1 MAKKISYKDADNIKC
16 NAKVQELLSELPYFV
31 TEYTYELRGDVT
43 PRTAMAYIYDI
54 RRFLQWFCSIM
65 PSSDIKT
72 PKDVSVND
80 IALLKINDINEY
92 KFFLSTNTE
101 NPNKEKGIARKM
113 ASLNSF
119 LDFLYR
125 TDRII
130 SNPMD
135 KQKVSRHSKKK
146 APIIRLQKDETAA
159 FLTSLDNSGKGSV
172 SSKQEK
178 FLSNTKLRDI
188 AIVTTFLGTGIRVSE
203 LVGLDLSDINFK
215 EHKLRIVR
223 KGEKV
228 QNVAIGDEVEESL
241 KTYLAFR
248 SDITPLPEHENALFL
263 SSQRKRISVRAVE
276 NLIKKY
282 SNIAGIQKNIT
293 PHKLRKTF
301 GTELYNN
308 TGDIYLVAR
317 ALGHSS
323 VNTSKDHYIMSE
335 EDSLVDA
342 RNLVKIDERKN

>member
-1 MAKKISYKDADNIKC
+1 MAKKLSYKDTDNIKC
-16 NAKVQELLSELPYFV
+16 NEKIQELLLELPYYV

-43 PRTAMAYIYDI
+43 PRTAMAYIYDL
-54 RRFLQWFCSIM
+54 RRFFQWLCTVM
-65 PSSDIKT
+65 PSSANKQ
-72 PKDVSVND
+72 PKDILVD
-80 IALLKINDINEY
+80 DLALLKINDINEY
-92 KFFLSTNTE
+92 KFFLTTDSK
-101 NPNKEKGIARKM
+101 NPNKEKGVARKM

-130 SNPMD
+130 NNPMD
-135 KQKVSRHSKKK
+135 KQKISRHSKKK

-159 FLTSLDNSGKGSV
+159 FLNSLDNSGKGAV

-178 FLSNTKLRDI
+178 FLSNTKIRDI

-215 EHKLRIVR
+215 EHKLRVIR
-223 KGEKV
+223 KGEKI
-228 QNVAIGDEVEESL
+228 QNVAIGDEVEEAL
-241 KTYLAFR
+241 KTYLTSR

-263 SSQRKRISVRAVE
+263 STQRRRISVRAVE

-323 VNTSKDHYIMSE
+323 VNTSKDHYILSE
-335 EDSLVDA
+335 EDSLIDA
-342 RNLVKIDERKN
+342 RNIVKIDERK